1 MYNVYVADVV
11 TFSYGTEPSY
21 KYHTSR
27 ENPAFEGFLE
37 FTKSGS
43 LSGVGCPVAFLWGA
57 DLKFQFDQE
66 KIGRSFG
73 RFFGDKNIIT
83 ESGL

>member
-1 MYNVYVADVV
+1 MYMSLMLLLSLMVRNL
-11 TFSYGTEPSY
+11 
-21 KYHTSR
+21 HTNITR
-27 ENPAFEGFLE
+27 HAKTLLLKGFLE

-57 DLKFQFDQE
+57 DFKFQFDQE

-73 RFFGDKNIIT
+73 TFFGDKNIIT